1 MQLYGRY
8 PRVDEIPDGSGPCRL
23 AGVRWLCLLSRE
35 DEPAEGVGGAD
46 VGEVK
51 PADAVRHLRS
61 FCTHRVVIANSGTL
75 RGEDAVRGR
84 RHLLIPGG
92 ESSGGPRSLAAG
104 GAERSYYE
112 TMVLNLTRFQ

>member
-1 MQLYGRY
+1 MGVGRAAWRACGGCVFSVGKMNLL
-8 PRVDEIPDGSGPCRL
+8 RVL
-23 AGVRWLCLLSRE
+23 
-35 DEPAEGVGGAD
+35 GGAD

-104 GAERSYYE
+104 GAECSYYE